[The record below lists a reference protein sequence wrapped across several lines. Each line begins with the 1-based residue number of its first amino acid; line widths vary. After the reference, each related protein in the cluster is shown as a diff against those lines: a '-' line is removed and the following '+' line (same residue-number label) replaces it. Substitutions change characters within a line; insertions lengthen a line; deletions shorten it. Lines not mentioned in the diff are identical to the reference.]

1 MTNIDVLE
9 SEGANMTGQTQKHAV
24 TKTFINFFFFN
35 TTAGGSESQDLAQAP
50 SLV

>member
-9 SEGANMTGQTQKHAV
+9 SGGANMTGQTQKHAV
-24 TKTFINFFFFN
+24 TKTFINFFFF
-35 TTAGGSESQDLAQAP
+35 TTAGGFESQDLARAP